1 VPRRQLPGG
10 GAGMSYLAT
19 RYSAVHAQEREWLL
33 HIHDAERR
41 DIAQVD
47 QGVFV
52 TGRPPE
58 NLSLLASF
66 ILTAIGHAMIR
77 TGSDRCTMGG
87 AAVPGAGVSGCTG

>member
-1 VPRRQLPGG
+1 MPRRQLPGG

-77 TGSDRCTMGG
+77 TGPIDARWAVRRCPVRG
-87 AAVPGAGVSGCTG
+87 

>member
-1 VPRRQLPGG
+1 MPRRQLPGG

-58 NLSLLASF
+58 NLSLLASVSF
-66 ILTAIGHAMIR
+66 SPRSETCDD
-77 TGSDRCTMGG
+77 SDRGTGPID
-87 AAVPGAGVSGCTG
+87 ARWAVRRCPVRG